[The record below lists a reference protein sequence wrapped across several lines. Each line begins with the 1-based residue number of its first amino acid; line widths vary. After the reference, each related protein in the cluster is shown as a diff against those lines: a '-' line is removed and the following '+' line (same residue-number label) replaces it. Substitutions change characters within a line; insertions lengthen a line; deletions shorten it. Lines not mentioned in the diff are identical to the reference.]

1 MIGDNGI
8 QKKITDVCALPF
20 YIHSMKKQMK
30 TIALLTSGGDAPGL
44 NAAIRAVVR
53 TALANHLKVLIVHDG
68 YEGLIN
74 YNFQEVDEG
83 FVSNIIHKGGT
94 ILNTSRSERFRL
106 AKWRKV
112 VFENLKKAKVDA
124 VVLIGG
130 NGSFAGAEAFT
141 KEFDF
146 PFIGIPKTIDND
158 VAGTDFSIGFD
169 TATNTALD
177 ALDKIRDTANS
188 HHRLFFVEV
197 MGRDLGYIALH
208 CGIAAGA
215 EAVLIPEKKTNV
227 EDLMKQLEEG
237 WKRKK
242 SSLIVVVAEGALKK
256 GTKDLA
262 EKVKKKFPYFDVK
275 VNVLGHMQRGGS
287 PSCFDRV
294 LASRLGYQAIHSLLD
309 GKKNVVVGLV
319 QNKISFTPFAE
330 SSRTTHSMSEE
341 MMSIAMELSK

>member
-1 MIGDNGI
+1 MKQNH
-8 QKKITDVCALPF
+8 KI
-20 YIHSMKKQMK
+20 K

-53 TALANHLKVLIVHDG
+53 TALANQLKVLIAHDG

-74 YNFQEVDEG
+74 NSFQEVDEG

-106 AKWRKV
+106 PKWRKV
-112 VFENLKKAKVDA
+112 AFQNLKKAKVDA
-124 VVLIGG
+124 VILIGG
-130 NGSFAGAEAFT
+130 NGSFAGAAIFT
-141 KEFDF
+141 EEFDI

-158 VAGTDFSIGFD
+158 VAGTDFAIGFD
-169 TATNTALD
+169 TAVNTALD

-215 EAVLIPEKKTNV
+215 EAILIPEKKTNIT
-227 EDLMKQLEEG
+227 DLMRQLEEG

-256 GTKDLA
+256 GTHDLA
-262 EKVKKKFPYFDVK
+262 EKVKEKFPHFDVK

-287 PSCFDRV
+287 PTCFDRV
-294 LASRLGYQAIHSLLD
+294 LASHLGYQAVHSLLA

-319 QNKISFTPFAE
+319 QNKIAFTPFSE

-341 MMSIAMELSK
+341 MMNIAKELSK